1 MKGESSIQQGET
13 IQELRDTLGK
23 TLKPDMIYL
32 LMKIIDQNEMSGL
45 TLNVLEK
52 KLKDILTQLEAINAV
67 MHAKNKFGEEVN
79 PEMIVYYLKDACDQ
93 AAARIAKENG
103 VEGR

>member
-1 MKGESSIQQGET
+1 MKGESKDKK
-13 IQELRDTLGK
+13 IQELRDTLEK
-23 TLKPDMIYL
+23 ALEPDMIYV
-32 LMKIIDQNEMSGL
+32 LMNIINKNEMPGL

-52 KLKDILTQLEAINAV
+52 KIKDILTQLEAINAV

-93 AAARIAKENG
+93 AAARIARGNS